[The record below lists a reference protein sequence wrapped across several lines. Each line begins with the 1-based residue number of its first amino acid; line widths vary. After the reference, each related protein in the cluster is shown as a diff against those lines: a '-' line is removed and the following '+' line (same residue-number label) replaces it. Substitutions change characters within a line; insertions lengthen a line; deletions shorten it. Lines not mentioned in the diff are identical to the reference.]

1 MSQFKR
7 QLGDLQDENLLPP
20 EINKKMATKEVSLLR
35 EVNLILPR
43 SSL

>member
-7 QLGDLQDENLLPP
+7 QLGDLQDENLLLS
-20 EINKKMATKEVSLLR
+20 EIKMKMTTKEVSFLR

-43 SSL
+43 